1 MEEMSIG
8 EFARRSRLSPKALRL
23 YDEIGLLPPSRVDEL
38 SGYRYYTSTQL
49 ELAQLISALRQLEIP
64 LATIGELLGLE
75 PEQVAERITALW
87 RSAEEEHSARR
98 RLAGLLVDQL
108 TGRKAI
114 MYEVATRDMPQ
125 RSLLCLKR
133 NVDPAG
139 AWELGKQFVGIVR
152 DQRLPRMEGRQGAV
166 FSIYWG
172 EVSDDSDGPVEW
184 CKPVP
189 HADAES
195 LAAQFPELTLR
206 IEPAHHEAYVALGAG
221 RQDSAVQWQLADQAL
236 RAWADRQGI
245 RPEQLTIR
253 PEDLGVRITYLAS
266 GPSASRPDCDFAV
279 PFA

>member
-1 MEEMSIG
+1 MSIG

-189 HADAES
+189 DADAES

-206 IEPAHHEAYVALGAG
+206 IEPAHHEAYVALGADG
-221 RQDSAVQWQLADQAL
+221 QDSAVQWQLADQAL

-279 PFA
+279 PYA